1 VRNNRRSEDYDD
13 LRADHDAMF
22 AGLDEL
28 QPTNGEQTR
37 HLEKAYD
44 TFRMLCATQAT
55 MIRSLADRVPVFLL
69 IVVLGW
75 SCVLFFGYG
84 LLAGINVLAA
94 VVAALGAA
102 AVASAILMI
111 LELSDPYSGLFRMR
125 DAVFEV
131 ITAAV
136 GNR

>member
-1 VRNNRRSEDYDD
+1 
-13 LRADHDAMF
+13 
-22 AGLDEL
+22 
-28 QPTNGEQTR
+28 
-37 HLEKAYD
+37 
-44 TFRMLCATQAT
+44 

-84 LLAGINVLAA
+84 LLAGITLLAA

-125 DAVFEV
+125 DDVFEA
-131 ITAAV
+131 ITGAV
-136 GNR
+136 GNRRANLANVRFTPESGHRGAIGVSAFCENQKSNGPLGHPRG

>member
-1 VRNNRRSEDYDD
+1 
-13 LRADHDAMF
+13 
-22 AGLDEL
+22 
-28 QPTNGEQTR
+28 
-37 HLEKAYD
+37 
-44 TFRMLCATQAT
+44 

-84 LLAGINVLAA
+84 LLAGIDL
-94 VVAALGAA
+94 LAA

-111 LELSDPYSGLFRMR
+111 LELSDPYSGLLRMR
-125 DAVFEV
+125 DDVFEA
-131 ITAAV
+131 ITGAV